1 MSSYHLIV
9 ACFVAIVTKDIME
22 MSKDKMLMHMDI
34 LCFSCRKTDP
44 EMMKMTASG
53 KLNPPDLWIH
63 HDQMEL
69 KQMQQ
74 HQTLLSSSSNEFDLI
89 DDHRTTHSL
98 DKRALRASRRGTKV
112 NCY

>member
-1 MSSYHLIV
+1 MMMMKGFYTL
-9 ACFVAIVTKDIME
+9 AILFMA
-22 MSKDKMLMHMDI
+22 
-34 LCFSCRKTDP
+34 FCRKMDP
-44 EMMKMTASG
+44 ETMKMTASG

-98 DKRALRASRRGTKV
+98 DKRALRASARRSM
-112 NCY
+112 

>member
-1 MSSYHLIV
+1 MYTLHSLIKTGISQY
-9 ACFVAIVTKDIME
+9 F
-22 MSKDKMLMHMDI
+22 
-34 LCFSCRKTDP
+34 CRKHDP

-98 DKRALRASRRGTKV
+98 DKRALRASRRGKILFKLRLHKLTLTSNKS
-112 NCY
+112 NLHICNI